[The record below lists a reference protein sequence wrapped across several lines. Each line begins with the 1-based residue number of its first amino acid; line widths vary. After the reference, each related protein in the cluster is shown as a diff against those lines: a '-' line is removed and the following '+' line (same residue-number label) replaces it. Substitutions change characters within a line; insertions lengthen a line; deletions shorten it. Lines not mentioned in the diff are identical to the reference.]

1 MFDER
6 GHRSMTLAFY
16 LTGKERTGV
25 VGVKV
30 QKVIFFLFRILINWF
45 SNRIFQINLSMI
57 IFLFNLIDHGVVEI

>member
-1 MFDER
+1 
-6 GHRSMTLAFY
+6 MTLAFY

>member
-30 QKVIFFLFRILINWF
+30 QKVILLLFLLI
-45 SNRIFQINLSMI
+45 SNTNQFV
-57 IFLFNLIDHGVVEI
+57 F